1 MFKYVLKMLAG
12 QNPMQVLS
20 DMPER
25 DFNKVAGFVSN
36 LDKSG
41 IPRKQ
46 RRIMDSLADVECP
59 DDIRDRVYS
68 NLVKCDMDT
77 GFTYS
82 NKRLK
87 CTVMVIGL
95 HSSQAQ
101 FLNSFEHEMRH
112 MVDDIAETF
121 GLNMG
126 GEEVAYLT
134 GDMNSTLW
142 KDIHKFIC
150 CDCKCKNH

>member
-1 MFKYVLKMLAG
+1 MERSTIHIKKYDWRLNIFFAVTCYH
-12 QNPMQVLS
+12 V
-20 DMPER
+20 DE
-25 DFNKVAGFVSN
+25 
-36 LDKSG
+36 
-41 IPRKQ
+41 
-46 RRIMDSLADVECP
+46 IMDSLADVECP

-134 GDMNSTLW
+134 GDMNSILW

>member
-46 RRIMDSLADVECP
+46 RRMIERKWNDTYGKERHSHKKYDWRL
-59 DDIRDRVYS
+59 DIFFRGDLLPCGRDY
-68 NLVKCDMDT
+68 
-77 GFTYS
+77 G
-82 NKRLK
+82 
-87 CTVMVIGL
+87 
-95 HSSQAQ
+95 
-101 FLNSFEHEMRH
+101 
-112 MVDDIAETF
+112 
-121 GLNMG
+121 
-126 GEEVAYLT
+126 
-134 GDMNSTLW
+134 
-142 KDIHKFIC
+142 
-150 CDCKCKNH
+150 

>member
-1 MFKYVLKMLAG
+1 MERSAIHIKKY
-12 QNPMQVLS
+12 
-20 DMPER
+20 DWR
-25 DFNKVAGFVSN
+25 
-36 LDKSG
+36 LD
-41 IPRKQ
+41 IFFAVTCYHVDE
-46 RRIMDSLADVECP
+46 IMDSLADVECP

-150 CDCKCKNH
+150 CDCKCKDH